1 MPLDAYASRIR
12 ANLYTAGTAR
22 YSGTSDSIDMNE
34 DINTT
39 TNQTGN
45 VAALLA
51 NLKKESL
58 GYKLIEVATA
68 AEPQG
73 RQAAVAAVLQA
84 QVKALSKAFAYAKDQ
99 VD

>member
-1 MPLDAYASRIR
+1 MNADTK
-12 ANLYTAGTAR
+12 TAATP
-22 YSGTSDSIDMNE
+22 
-34 DINTT
+34 
-39 TNQTGN
+39 TGN

-58 GYKLIEVATA
+58 GYKLIEVASA

-73 RQAAVAAVLQA
+73 RQAAVASALQA

>member
-1 MPLDAYASRIR
+1 MNADTK
-12 ANLYTAGTAR
+12 TAATP
-22 YSGTSDSIDMNE
+22 
-34 DINTT
+34 
-39 TNQTGN
+39 TGN

-58 GYKLIEVATA
+58 GYKLIEVASA

-73 RQAAVAAVLQA
+73 RQAAVAAALQA